1 MAVEGADD
9 DTVRIVCMEAQ
20 SASIG
25 NFILC
30 LELGPGFTPILC
42 DPVCLVLSDGDSGLG
57 IVWMRID
64 GTDLALGDV
73 LDSLPFDTS
82 IGGAVY
88 NAGLD
93 VGDQDGIAVVEV
105 EYVGRQRFEGCFFDG
120 RGVLFGSDSR

>member
-9 DTVRIVCMEAQ
+9 DTVGVICVEAQ

-30 LELGPGFTPILC
+30 LELGPRFTPILC
-42 DPVCLVLSDGDSGLG
+42 NPVRLVLPDGDSGLG
-57 IVWMRID
+57 IVWMRVD
-64 GTDLALGDV
+64 GTDLALSDI

-105 EYVGRQRFEGCFFDG
+105 EYVGRQRFEGCFLDG
-120 RGVLFGSDSR
+120 RRVLFGSGSR